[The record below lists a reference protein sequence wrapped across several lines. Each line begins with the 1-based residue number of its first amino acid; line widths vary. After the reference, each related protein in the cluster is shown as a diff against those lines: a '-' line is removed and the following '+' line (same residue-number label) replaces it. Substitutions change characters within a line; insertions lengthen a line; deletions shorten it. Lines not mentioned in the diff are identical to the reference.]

1 MVYLI
6 SMKILTFFKF
16 FVLFFHKISFVRAIT
31 SSVGANAIFGVIKRS
46 MAFIHGFKG
55 SINNKIKKDR
65 AI

>member
-6 SMKILTFFKF
+6 SMKF

-46 MAFIHGFKG
+46 MDFIHGFKG
-55 SINNKIKKDR
+55 SINNKIQKDR
-65 AI
+65 AL